1 MDLTYPFS
9 AAFGLANNRES
20 CIQSAQ
26 HVYGCLLKGNPPPAA
41 ADEPSI
47 LKFETLAELARNE
60 ISGMDESRL
69 KDLVRVFRPDRDGNL
84 STIDFVKSVD
94 LVYKELRLLRASIQN
109 SSQIDKAFEAIIN
122 VAFYFLLGCVTLASW
137 GIDPLALFVSLSSV
151 IVAFSFAVGASS
163 AKYFEVGLV

>member
-9 AAFGLANNRES
+9 SAFGLANNRES

-26 HVYGCLLKGNPPPAA
+26 SIFGCLLKGNPPPAG
-41 ADEPSI
+41 ADEASV
-47 LKFETLAELARNE
+47 LKFETLAELARDE
-60 ISGMDESRL
+60 TEMDESKL
-69 KDLVRVFRPDRDGNL
+69 KDIVRVFRPDRDGNL
-84 STIDFVKSVD
+84 SMLDFVKSVD

-122 VAFYFLLGCVTLASW
+122 VAFYFLLGCIMLASW